1 MSAKRKKDIEEK
13 YTTDRQEKVELF
25 RQIKCDIHSENE
37 AVCTA
42 AKNKLYDELV
52 GFIGLEINRYFST
65 YKTEYYEEMMHEA
78 WVGIME
84 NIDDYDPG
92 RSLPTTWAH
101 YAIVHQ
107 IKLFINILIPSQF
120 PCAKAECRCSFQ
132 LPLTY
137 INFIIH
143 PVT

>member
-78 WVGIME
+78 WVGIYQYMR
-84 NIDDYDPG
+84 NHHLY
-92 RSLPTTWAH
+92 SLKYHPFNH
-101 YAIVHQ
+101 H
-107 IKLFINILIPSQF
+107 LFSYQH
-120 PCAKAECRCSFQ
+120 AA
-132 LPLTY
+132 
-137 INFIIH
+137 
-143 PVT
+143 

>member
-52 GFIGLEINRYFST
+52 LLDL
-65 YKTEYYEEMMHEA
+65 K
-78 WVGIME
+78 
-84 NIDDYDPG
+84 
-92 RSLPTTWAH
+92 
-101 YAIVHQ
+101 
-107 IKLFINILIPSQF
+107 
-120 PCAKAECRCSFQ
+120 
-132 LPLTY
+132 
-137 INFIIH
+137 
-143 PVT
+143 